1 MKNIIAIAIFMLWAC
16 VSFAQAPKNVI
27 LFIGDGMSV
36 PQRMIAEELSRKT
49 GARGL
54 RALLEKLMLDVM
66 YEAPDRRGH
75 GACVVTADMV
85 RARTT
90 HLEPR
95 KASASQPPAPA
106 QASLLA

>member
-1 MKNIIAIAIFMLWAC
+1 MNHNC
-16 VSFAQAPKNVI
+16 DNVGRVVI
-27 LFIGDGMSV
+27 VGCGDRGMTYG
-36 PQRMIAEELSRKT
+36 REALSRKT

-95 KASASQPPAPA
+95 KSPAAQPPAPA